1 MAKYELKIYGKDD
14 AVVKEY
20 ATNVCPFGVFIEAA
34 ALEEEL
40 KDKSAKAQIMAIGDI
55 LKQVFYDLTD
65 DELKHADTSDVFNT
79 FMQVVSQA
87 KKIKT
92 PNSKN
97 G

>member
-1 MAKYELKIYGKDD
+1 MAKYELNIYGKNDE
-14 AVVKEY
+14 VVKEY
-20 ATNVCPFGVFIEAA
+20 ATNICPFGVFIEAA

-40 KDKSAKAQIMAIGDI
+40 KDKSVKEQVVSIGEI
-55 LKQVFYDLTD
+55 LKQVFFDLTD
-65 DELKHADTSDVFNT
+65 DELKHADTLDVFNT

-87 KKIKT
+87 KKIKA